1 MPAPSSAAAQR
12 AVVRAARDA
21 RRTAR
26 TARHNIEAIVG
37 PVADAIA
44 NARSYEQ
51 ARAAIV
57 KAARRPTPAGL
68 VPALDAILARSYAE
82 GQASADGDG

>member
-1 MPAPSSAAAQR
+1 M
-12 AVVRAARDA
+12 
-21 RRTAR
+21 
-26 TARHNIEAIVG
+26 G